1 MNKPQY
7 LAELSRLLLFMTTDD
22 REETVSRYEDLFDQ
36 AGPEGEDALL
46 QRIGSPT
53 RIAIR
58 LSRDYAPGQIVDDVW
73 EKLFRAPQFS
83 PAAEEEPD
91 DVKEEPEPED
101 SAAAELHARIEED
114 LPDFGLDD
122 LPELAALPDQPQ
134 ETEAPAEEPPAQPE
148 SAEAEQA
155 PETPDAPDKPEQAP
169 PTAEA
174 APAAGAVTPGMEWMH
189 EPDGDKPSEEP
200 PAPQPGPEAP
210 DMPEEPEAPF
220 VPAPPPMPRVYTE
233 RAMPLWAGVPLFIL
247 ALPVLVIPLAL
258 VCLVLLPILVLPG
271 LCLILS
277 AWLSFVGALWS
288 LSYIADAAILF
299 GVALI
304 LLAAGLVVLWG
315 GLWLDVLLV
324 KLYIRGVR
332 GLSHLTLGKKVTV
345 DA

>member
-7 LAELSRLLLFMTTDD
+7 LAELSRLLVFMTTDD

-36 AGPEGEDALL
+36 AGPEGEEALL
-46 QRIGSPT
+46 RRIGSPT

-58 LSRDYAPGQIVDDVW
+58 LSRDYAPGQIVDEVW
-73 EKLFRAPQFS
+73 EKLFRAPQS
-83 PAAEEEPD
+83 VGSSAEEAAEQTQD
-91 DVKEEPEPED
+91 GPEPED
-101 SAAAELHARIEED
+101 DAAAELHARIEED

-122 LPELAALPDQPQ
+122 LPELAALPDQP
-134 ETEAPAEEPPAQPE
+134 EKPEGPEAPAEEPEPPTE
-148 SAEAEQA
+148 SAEMEQA
-155 PETPDAPDKPEQAP
+155 PAAPEAGQETPPSEEQP
-169 PTAEA
+169 PA
-174 APAAGAVTPGMEWMH
+174 AVTPGMEWMH
-189 EPDGDKPSEEP
+189 EPDGDEP
-200 PAPQPGPEAP
+200 LK
-210 DMPEEPEAPF
+210 DR
-220 VPAPPPMPRVYTE
+220 PAPPSAPETPDQPDRPEMPEPPYAPGPRVYTE

-247 ALPVLVIPLAL
+247 ALPVLAIPLAL
-258 VCLVLLPILVLPG
+258 VCLLLLPVLILPG
-271 LCLILS
+271 LCLILG

-324 KLYIRGVR
+324 KLYIRGVC
-332 GLSHLTLGKKVTV
+332 GLAHLTLGKKVTV